1 MPARSDERR
10 ARQSAREPGGA
21 SGVGRTPRSESE
33 GKPNLMGDAFD
44 DNYETFKALLDTFPP
59 SEAVKRLEQ
68 FGIEQEVV
76 QRIRER
82 HEQDTIRIKELEE
95 PHAVVL
101 GNRDTWYTGPQ
112 AKDKCWPGIVEQLLK
127 DGWSQSPAIDD
138 LADSS
143 TRIVS
148 LLNHPKEKSFSTRG
162 LVVGYVQSGK
172 TTNFTSVMAK
182 AADRGYKLFIVLA
195 GIHNGLRRQTQAR
208 LVQQLVE
215 QNPAMWSQLTGLDKD
230 FTPQENPA
238 SYFGKNN
245 KTHVLCVVKKN
256 AAVLR
261 KLARWLE
268 KASAHLEGCPALII
282 DDEAD
287 QATVATKSINPL
299 ILRIMSSLPK
309 CAYVGYTASPFAN
322 LLIDPSADNLY
333 PKDFVVNL
341 PKPKGHFGTEVLF
354 GRYALDGEDPEQ
366 VDDGHDMIRSIP
378 KDDVPCVRPEKK
390 ADVEGFE
397 PFITDTLRD
406 AVEYFWLAT
415 AARRVRGA
423 GNQHN
428 TMLIHT
434 SVNTSVHN
442 SFKRPLQ
449 HLRDTAARS
458 IEDADYLARLRDLW
472 DEESARVPAEDFGEK
487 KVAFDQLIHELPG
500 VLRGCRVIMD
510 NSSSEDRLDYEN
522 GPVVA
527 IAVGGNTLSRG
538 LTLEGLS
545 VSYFVRA
552 VSAYDTLLQMGR
564 WFGFRN
570 GYADLPRIWMTD
582 ELAEWF
588 RHLATVE
595 TEMRRDINIYMTEDE
610 TPLTFAVR
618 LRTHPSLRVTAAAKM
633 RDAITAASSYG
644 GKRVQTHYFHTNAD
658 WLRVNNDAARELVA
672 KSVAF
677 ATRADERPADGRY
690 VFHEVPHSHV
700 LEFLSSYKFHEKSPE
715 NDADLI
721 VGYIRKRV
729 SSAGSLQRWNVAVV
743 GNPRGEGFTFGHG
756 VTVGRNTRARL
767 SVTNPVADFA
777 DIKTLMS
784 RRDAGVDLAGDVAD
798 LTDDGIMELRR
809 SEFPSTGLLVL
820 YPIDKLSEPTP
831 AKKLRAPLNAEEHVI
846 GVGLVFPK
854 PANED
859 STVEKYISANL
870 GNVTIEDEDF
880 SLVDSEEA

>member
-1 MPARSDERR
+1 
-10 ARQSAREPGGA
+10 
-21 SGVGRTPRSESE
+21 
-33 GKPNLMGDAFD
+33 MGDAFD
-44 DNYETFKALLDTFPP
+44 DNYETFKALLDAFPP
-59 SEAVKRLEQ
+59 SEAVKRLEL
-68 FGIEQEVV
+68 FGIEQDVV
-76 QRIRER
+76 QRIRDR
-82 HEQDTIRIKELEE
+82 HEQETVRIRELEE

-112 AKDKCWPGIVEQLLK
+112 AKDKCWPAIECELRK
-127 DGWSQSPAIDD
+127 AGWPQSPAIDD
-138 LADSS
+138 LDNSS
-143 TRIVS
+143 TRVVS

-172 TTNFTSVMAK
+172 TTNFTAVMAK

-215 QNPAMWSQLTGLDKD
+215 PNPSMWSQLTGLERD

-256 AAVLR
+256 ATVLR

-268 KASAHLEGCPALII
+268 KASDYLGDCPALII

-299 ILRIMSSLPK
+299 ILSIMGSLPK
-309 CAYVGYTASPFAN
+309 SAYVGYTASPFAN
-322 LLIDPSADNLY
+322 LLIDPGADDLY
-333 PKDFVVNL
+333 PRDFVVNL
-341 PKPKGHFGTEVLF
+341 PKPAGHFGTEVLF
-354 GRYALDGEDPEQ
+354 GRYALDGDDPDQ
-366 VDDGHDMIRSIP
+366 VDDGHDMIRSVP
-378 KDDVPCVRPEKK
+378 VDDVPCVRPATK
-390 ADVEGFE
+390 ADIEGFE
-397 PFITDTLRD
+397 PVITETLRS
-406 AVEYFWLAT
+406 AVEYFWLVT
-415 AARRVRGA
+415 AARRVRGT
-423 GNQHN
+423 GNPHN

-442 SFKRPLQ
+442 SFHRPLR

-458 IEDADYLARLRDLW
+458 MQDAGFIARLRGLW
-472 DEESARVPAEDFGEK
+472 DRESDRVLAEEFGEE
-487 KVAFDQLIHELPG
+487 KVPFDQLVEKLPG
-500 VLRGCRVIMD
+500 VLESCRVIMD

-595 TEMRRDINIYMTEDE
+595 TEMRRDIDTYMTEDE

-618 LRTHPSLRVTAAAKM
+618 LRTHPALRVTAAAKM
-633 RDAITAASSYG
+633 RDAVTAASSYG

-658 WLRVNNDAARELVA
+658 WLRGNIKAARTLVA
-672 KSVAF
+672 ASV
-677 ATRADERPADGRY
+677 THSGRVDERPEDGRY
-690 VFHEVPHSHV
+690 VFHQVPHDLV
-700 LEFLSSYKFHEKSPE
+700 VGFLSDYRFHEKSPE

-721 VGYIRKRV
+721 IGYIRKRV
-729 SSAGSLQRWNVAVV
+729 ASAGSLQRWNVAIV
-743 GNPRGEGFTFGHG
+743 GNPQGDDFAFGSG
-756 VTVGRNTRARL
+756 VAVGRNHRARL
-767 SVTNPVADFA
+767 KTNDVVADFA

-784 RRDAGVDLAGDVAD
+784 RRDAGVDLAGDVST
-798 LTDDGIMELRR
+798 LTEKAIRELRQTELPT
-809 SEFPSTGLLVL
+809 SGLLVL
-820 YPIDKLSEPTP
+820 YPIDKVSEPGP
-831 AKKLRAPLNAEEHVI
+831 DKKLRAPLNAEEDVI
-846 GVGLVFPK
+846 GVGLVFPE
-854 PANED
+854 PQYED

-870 GNVTIEDEDF
+870 ANVRIEDEDY
-880 SLVDSEEA
+880 SLVDSEES

>member
-1 MPARSDERR
+1 MSDEF
-10 ARQSAREPGGA
+10 
-21 SGVGRTPRSESE
+21 
-33 GKPNLMGDAFD
+33 DAM
-44 DNYETFKALLDTFPP
+44 YETFTAILDSFPP
-59 SEAVKRLEQ
+59 AEAVKRLEQ
-68 FGIEQEVV
+68 FGISPDVV

-82 HEQDTIRIKELEE
+82 HEQKTILIKELEE
-95 PHAVVL
+95 PHAVIL
-101 GNRDTWYTGPQ
+101 GNRDTWYTGPR
-112 AKDKCWPGIVEQLLK
+112 AKDKCWPAIEELLIK
-127 DGWSQSPAIDD
+127 DDWPREPAIRSLDE
-138 LADSS
+138 SS
-143 TRIVS
+143 TRIMS

-208 LVQQLVE
+208 LEQQLVMP
-215 QNPAMWSQLTGLDKD
+215 NPAMWSQLTGLDKD

-256 AAVLR
+256 ATVLR
-261 KLARWLE
+261 KLSRWLE
-268 KASAHLEGCPALII
+268 KASDYLVDCPALIV

-299 ILRIMSSLPK
+299 ILDIMGCLPK
-309 CAYVGYTASPFAN
+309 SAYLGYTASPFAN
-322 LLIDPSADNLY
+322 LLIDPSAEDLY

-341 PKPKGHFGTEVLF
+341 PKPHGHFGTEVLF
-354 GRYALDGEDPEQ
+354 GRYALDGEDPAQ
-366 VDDGHDMIRSIP
+366 VDDGYDMIRSVP
-378 KDDVPCVRPEKK
+378 QDDVVCVRPEKK

-397 PFITDTLRD
+397 PFITDTLRR
-406 AVEYFWLAT
+406 AVQYFWLVT
-415 AARRVRGA
+415 AARRARGS
-423 GNQHN
+423 GNPHN

-449 HLRDTAARS
+449 HLCEQAVQSLT
-458 IEDADYLARLRDLW
+458 DADYIDRLRLLW
-472 DEESARVPAEDFGEK
+472 EEETARVPAEDFGETR
-487 KVAFDQLIHELPG
+487 VPFEQVVHELPA
-500 VLRGCRVIMD
+500 VLRKCRVIMD

-595 TEMRRDINIYMTEDE
+595 TEMRRDIDVYMTEDE

-618 LRTHPSLRVTAAAKM
+618 LRTHPALRVTAAAKM
-633 RDAITAASSYG
+633 RDAVTAASSYG
-644 GKRVQTHYFHTNAD
+644 GKRVQTHFFRTDRD
-658 WLRVNNDAARELVA
+658 WLSGNIAAARSLVEA
-672 KSVAF
+672 SVAN
-677 ATRADERPADGRY
+677 AVRADQRPEDGRH
-690 VFHEVPHSHV
+690 VFRDVPHEVV
-700 LEFLSSYKFHEKSPE
+700 IRFLSTYKFHENSPE
-715 NDADLI
+715 NDPELI
-721 VGYIRKRV
+721 IGYIRKRIA
-729 SSAGSLQRWNVAVV
+729 SAGSLGRWNVAVI
-743 GNPRGEGFTFGHG
+743 GNSAGDRDFTFAPG
-756 VTVGRNTRARL
+756 VTVGRNLRARL
-767 SVTNPVADFA
+767 AVTNPTPGSA

-784 RRDAGVDLAGDVAD
+784 RRDAAVDLIGETAK
-798 LTDDGIMELRR
+798 LTEKGIMDLRR
-809 SEFPSTGLLVL
+809 VQAPDTGLLVL
-820 YPIDKLSEPTP
+820 YPIDRFSEPIP
-831 AKKLRAPLNAEEHVI
+831 SKKLRTSLNAEEHVI
-846 GVGLVFPK
+846 GVGLVFPA
-854 PANED
+854 PRDGD
-859 STVEKYISANL
+859 STVEKYISAKL
-870 GNVTIEDEDF
+870 PNVSIEDEDF
-880 SLVDSEEA
+880 SFLDSDDA

>member
-1 MPARSDERR
+1 M
-10 ARQSAREPGGA
+10 
-21 SGVGRTPRSESE
+21 
-33 GKPNLMGDAFD
+33 
-44 DNYETFKALLDTFPP
+44 YETFKALLDTFPP
-59 SEAVKRLEQ
+59 SEAVKRLEL
-68 FGIEQEVV
+68 FGISPDIVEQ
-76 QRIRER
+76 IREH
-82 HEQDTIRIKELEE
+82 HEQQMIRIKELEE

-112 AKDKCWPGIVEQLLK
+112 AKDKCWPGVVGLLRK
-127 DGWSQSPAIDD
+127 DGWSEEPAIRELD
-138 LADSS
+138 DSS
-143 TRIVS
+143 TRVVS
-148 LLNHPKEKSFSTRG
+148 LLNHPKERAFSTRG

-215 QNPAMWSQLTGLDKD
+215 PNPSMWSQLTGLDKD

-238 SYFGKNN
+238 SYFGKSN

-261 KLARWLE
+261 KLGRWLE
-268 KASAHLEGCPALII
+268 KASDYLQDCPALII

-299 ILRIMSSLPK
+299 ILGIMSSLPRS
-309 CAYVGYTASPFAN
+309 AYVGYTASPFAN
-322 LLIDPSADNLY
+322 LLIDPSAEDLY
-333 PKDFVVNL
+333 PRDFVVNL
-341 PKPKGHFGTEVLF
+341 PKPAGHFGTEVLF

-366 VDDGHDMIRSIP
+366 VDDGYDMIRSIP
-378 KDDVPCVRPEKK
+378 DDDVSCVRPETR

-397 PFITDTLRD
+397 PFITDTLSR
-406 AVEYFWLAT
+406 AIEYFWLVT
-415 AARRVRGA
+415 AARRVRRS
-423 GNQHN
+423 GNPHS

-442 SFKRPLQ
+442 SFKRPLE
-449 HLRDTAARS
+449 HLRSRATQSLTDES
-458 IEDADYLARLRDLW
+458 FLSRLRALW
-472 DEESARVPAEDFGEK
+472 DQEAARVPAEDFGET
-487 KVAFDQLIHELPG
+487 KVPFDELATELPG
-500 VLRGCRVIMD
+500 VLRNCRIIMD

-595 TEMRRDINIYMTEDE
+595 TEMRRDIDVYMTESE

-618 LRTHPSLRVTAAAKM
+618 LRTHPALRVTAAAKM
-633 RDAITAASSYG
+633 RAAVTAASSYG
-644 GKRVQTHYFHTNAD
+644 GKRVQTHYFHTNGE
-658 WLRVNNDAARELVA
+658 WLRGNITAARDLVA
-672 KSVAF
+672 ASLSNAV
-677 ATRADERPADGRY
+677 RVEERPADGRY
-690 VFHEVPHSHV
+690 VFRDVPYDV
-700 LEFLSSYKFHEKSPE
+700 VTDFLTAYKFHEKSPE

-721 VGYIRKRV
+721 SDYIRKRV
-729 SSAGSLQRWNVAVV
+729 TAAGSLRRWNVAIV
-743 GNPRGEGFTFGHG
+743 GNPAGEPYAFVPG
-756 VTVGRNTRARL
+756 VAVGRNTRARL
-767 SVTNPVADFA
+767 KVESPDTDFA

-784 RRDAGVDLAGDVAD
+784 RPDAAVDLTGDTTK
-798 LTDDGIMELRR
+798 LTESGIKEKRR
-809 SEFPSTGLLVL
+809 AQLPDTGLLVL
-820 YPIDKLSEPTP
+820 YPIDKTSQPSPDKE
-831 AKKLRAPLNAEEHVI
+831 LRAPLNAEEHVI
-846 GVGLVFPK
+846 GVGLVFPE
-854 PANED
+854 PQHGD

-870 GNVTIEDEDF
+870 SGVRIEDEDY
-880 SLVDSEEA
+880 SLLVGEDA

>member
-1 MPARSDERR
+1 MADE
-10 ARQSAREPGGA
+10 
-21 SGVGRTPRSESE
+21 
-33 GKPNLMGDAFD
+33 FD
-44 DNYETFKALLDTFPP
+44 NMYDTFKALLDTFPP
-59 SEAVKRLEQ
+59 SEAVKRLELL
-68 FGIEQEVV
+68 GISPDIV

-82 HEQDTIRIKELEE
+82 HEQQAIRIKELEE

-112 AKDKCWPGIVEQLLK
+112 VKDKCWPAIVDLLRK
-127 DGWSQSPAIDD
+127 NGWSQESAINSLD
-138 LADSS
+138 DSS
-143 TRIVS
+143 TRVVS
-148 LLNHPKEKSFSTRG
+148 LLNHPKERTFSTRG

-215 QNPAMWSQLTGLDKD
+215 PNPSMWSQLTGLDKD
-230 FTPQENPA
+230 FTPHENPA
-238 SYFGKNN
+238 SYFGKSNR
-245 KTHVLCVVKKN
+245 TRVLCVVKKN
-256 AAVLR
+256 ATVLR

-268 KASAHLEGCPALII
+268 KASDYLEDCPALII

-299 ILRIMSSLPK
+299 ILDIMSSLPRS
-309 CAYVGYTASPFAN
+309 AYVGYTASPFAN
-322 LLIDPSADNLY
+322 LLIDPSAEDLY

-341 PKPKGHFGTEVLF
+341 PKPEGHFGTEVLF
-354 GRYALDGEDPEQ
+354 GRYALDDEDPEQ
-366 VDDGHDMIRSIP
+366 VDDGHDMIRSVP
-378 KDDVPCVRPEKK
+378 QDDVPCVRPETR
-390 ADVEGFE
+390 ADVEDFE
-397 PFITDTLRD
+397 PVITDTLRS
-406 AVEYFWLAT
+406 AIEYFWLVT
-415 AARRVRGA
+415 AARRVRA
-423 GNQHN
+423 TGNQHS

-434 SVNTSVHN
+434 SVNTAVHN
-442 SFKRPLQ
+442 SFGKPLK
-449 HLRDTAARS
+449 HLRDRAARS
-458 IEDADYLARLRDLW
+458 LSDTSFLSRLHSLW
-472 DEESARVPAEDFGEK
+472 EKETCRVPAEDFGET
-487 KVAFDQLIHELPG
+487 KVSFEELLPELPG
-500 VLRGCRVIMD
+500 VLDSCRVIMD

-564 WFGFRN
+564 WFGFRS

-595 TEMRRDINIYMTEDE
+595 TEMRRDIDVYMTEAE

-633 RDAITAASSYG
+633 RDAVTAASSYG
-644 GKRVQTHYFHTNAD
+644 GKRVQTHYFHTNAE
-658 WLRVNNDAARELVA
+658 WLQVNIAAARELV
-672 KSVAF
+672 VAS
-677 ATRADERPADGRY
+677 AASAVRVEERPADGRY
-690 VFHEVPHSHV
+690 LFRDVPHDAV
-700 LEFLSSYKFHEKSPE
+700 TDFLSAYRFHEKSPE

-721 VGYIRKRV
+721 IDYIRKRV
-729 SSAGSLQRWNVAVV
+729 ATAGSLRRWNVAIV
-743 GNPRGEGFTFGHG
+743 GNPKGEGFTFARG
-756 VTVGRNTRARL
+756 VTVGRNIRACL
-767 SVTNPVADFA
+767 DLPNPTPDFA

-784 RRDAGVDLAGDVAD
+784 RRDAAVDLTGDTAK
-798 LTDDGIMELRR
+798 LAEEAIMDKRR
-809 SEFPSTGLLVL
+809 AQLPDTGLLVL
-820 YPIDKLSEPTP
+820 YPIDKVSQPSP
-831 AKKLRAPLNAEEHVI
+831 SKNRRAPLNAEEHVI

-854 PANED
+854 PRDMD
-859 STVEKYISANL
+859 STVKRYISANL
-870 GNVTIEDEDF
+870 SNVRIEDEDY
-880 SLVDSEEA
+880 SLLDSEDA

>member
-1 MPARSDERR
+1 MTDNFDE
-10 ARQSAREPGGA
+10 
-21 SGVGRTPRSESE
+21 
-33 GKPNLMGDAFD
+33 M
-44 DNYETFKALLDTFPP
+44 YETFKALLDTFPP
-59 SEAVKRLEQ
+59 SEAVKRLEL
-68 FGIEQEVV
+68 FGISPDIVEQ
-76 QRIRER
+76 IREH
-82 HEQDTIRIKELEE
+82 HEQQMIRIKELEE

-112 AKDKCWPGIVEQLLK
+112 AKDKCWPGVVDLLRK
-127 DGWSQSPAIDD
+127 DGWSEEPAIRELD
-138 LADSS
+138 DSS
-143 TRIVS
+143 TRVVS
-148 LLNHPKEKSFSTRG
+148 LLNHPKERAFSTRG

-215 QNPAMWSQLTGLDKD
+215 PNPSMWSQLTGLDKD

-238 SYFGKNN
+238 SYFGKSN

-261 KLARWLE
+261 KLGRWLE
-268 KASAHLEGCPALII
+268 KASDYLQECPALII

-299 ILRIMSSLPK
+299 ILGIMSSLPRS
-309 CAYVGYTASPFAN
+309 AYVGYTASPFAN
-322 LLIDPSADNLY
+322 LLIDPSAEDLY
-333 PKDFVVNL
+333 PRDFVVNL
-341 PKPKGHFGTEVLF
+341 PKPAGHFGTEVLF

-366 VDDGHDMIRSIP
+366 VDDGYDMIRSIP
-378 KDDVPCVRPEKK
+378 DDDVSCVRPETR

-397 PFITDTLRD
+397 PFITDTLSR
-406 AVEYFWLAT
+406 AIEYFWLVT
-415 AARRVRGA
+415 AARRVRRS
-423 GNQHN
+423 GNPHS

-442 SFKRPLQ
+442 SFKRPLE
-449 HLRDTAARS
+449 HLRSRATQSLTDES
-458 IEDADYLARLRDLW
+458 FLSRLRALW
-472 DEESARVPAEDFGEK
+472 DQEAARVPAEDFGET
-487 KVAFDQLIHELPG
+487 KVPFDELATELPG
-500 VLRGCRVIMD
+500 VLRNCRIIMD

-595 TEMRRDINIYMTEDE
+595 TEMRRDIDVYMTESE

-618 LRTHPSLRVTAAAKM
+618 LRTHPALRVTAAAKM
-633 RDAITAASSYG
+633 RAAVTAASSYG
-644 GKRVQTHYFHTNAD
+644 GKRVQTHYFHTNGE
-658 WLRVNNDAARELVA
+658 WLRGNITAARDLVA
-672 KSVAF
+672 ASLSNAV
-677 ATRADERPADGRY
+677 RVEERPADGRY
-690 VFHEVPHSHV
+690 LFRDVPYDV
-700 LEFLSSYKFHEKSPE
+700 VTDFLAAYKFHEKSPE
-715 NDADLI
+715 NDAGLI
-721 VGYIRKRV
+721 SDYIRKRV
-729 SSAGSLQRWNVAVV
+729 TSAGSLRRWNVAIV
-743 GNPRGEGFTFGHG
+743 GNPAGGPYTFVPG
-756 VTVGRNTRARL
+756 VAVGRNTRARL
-767 SVTNPVADFA
+767 KVESPDTDFA

-784 RRDAGVDLAGDVAD
+784 RPDAAVDLTGDTTK
-798 LTDDGIMELRR
+798 LTESGIKEKRR
-809 SEFPSTGLLVL
+809 AQLPDTGLLVL
-820 YPIDKLSEPTP
+820 YPIDKTSQPSPDKE
-831 AKKLRAPLNAEEHVI
+831 LRAPLNAEEHVI
-846 GVGLVFPK
+846 GVGLVFPE
-854 PANED
+854 PQHGD

-870 GNVTIEDEDF
+870 SGVRIEDEDY
-880 SLVDSEEA
+880 SLLESEDA

>member
-1 MPARSDERR
+1 MTDE
-10 ARQSAREPGGA
+10 
-21 SGVGRTPRSESE
+21 
-33 GKPNLMGDAFD
+33 FD
-44 DNYETFKALLDTFPP
+44 GMYDTFKALLDAFPP
-59 SEAVKRLEQ
+59 SEAVKRLEML
-68 FGIEQEVV
+68 GVKAEIVQE
-76 QRIRER
+76 IRER
-82 HEQDTIRIKELEE
+82 HEQQTIRIKELEE

-112 AKDKCWPGIVEQLLK
+112 DKDKCWPAIVELLRK
-127 DGWSQSPAIDD
+127 DGWPVEPAIRNLD
-138 LADSS
+138 DSS
-143 TRIVS
+143 TRVVS

-215 QNPAMWSQLTGLDKD
+215 PNPSLWSQLTGLDKD
-230 FTPQENPA
+230 FVPTENPA
-238 SYFGKNN
+238 AYFGKNN

-256 AAVLR
+256 ATVLR
-261 KLARWLE
+261 KLARWLD
-268 KASAHLEGCPALII
+268 KASDYLKDCPALII

-299 ILRIMSSLPK
+299 ILNIMSSLPRS
-309 CAYVGYTASPFAN
+309 AYVGYTASPFAN
-322 LLIDPSADNLY
+322 LLIDPSAQDLY
-333 PKDFVVNL
+333 PRDFVVNL
-341 PKPKGHFGTEVLF
+341 PKPEGHFGTEVLF

-366 VDDGHDMIRSIP
+366 VDDGYDMIRSVP
-378 KDDVPCVRPEKK
+378 DDDVPCVRPETR

-397 PFITDTLRD
+397 PVITDTLRR
-406 AVEYFWLAT
+406 AVEYFWLTT
-415 AARRVRGA
+415 AARRVRRK
-423 GNQHN
+423 GNPHS
-428 TMLIHT
+428 TMLVHT
-434 SVNTSVHN
+434 SVNTAVHN
-442 SFKRPLQ
+442 SFKRPLE
-449 HLRDTAARS
+449 HLLKCAAES
-458 IEDADYLARLRDLW
+458 LTDATFLSRLRDLW
-472 DEESARVPAEDFGEK
+472 EEETARVPAEEFDEK
-487 KVAFDQLIHELPG
+487 KVDFDSLAPELPG

-595 TEMRRDINIYMTEDE
+595 TEMRRDIDIYMTEAE

-618 LRTHPSLRVTAAAKM
+618 LRTHPALRVTAAAKM
-633 RDAITAASSYG
+633 RDAVTAASSYG
-644 GKRVQTHYFHTNAD
+644 GKRVQTHYFRTDAD
-658 WLRVNNDAARELVA
+658 WLRGNITAARNLVA
-672 KSVAF
+672 ASRSNAVRIE
-677 ATRADERPADGRY
+677 TRSSEGRY
-690 VFHEVPHSHV
+690 VFRDVPHNV
-700 LEFLSSYKFHEKSPE
+700 VTDFLAAYKFHDKSPE

-721 VGYIRKRV
+721 TGYIQKRV
-729 SSAGSLQRWNVAVV
+729 KEANSLRRWNVAIV
-743 GNPRGEGFTFGHG
+743 GNPAGEPFDLAPGIS
-756 VTVGRNTRARL
+756 VGLNSRARL
-767 SVTNPVADFA
+767 AVSNPDPYFA

-784 RRDAGVDLAGDVAD
+784 RRDAAVDLDGDTAK
-798 LTDDGIMELRR
+798 LTEKGIMDKRGELL
-809 SEFPSTGLLVL
+809 PDTGLLVL
-820 YPIDKLSEPTP
+820 YPIDKVSAPSPT
-831 AKKLRAPLNAEEHVI
+831 KERRAPLNAEEHVI
-846 GVGLVFPK
+846 GVGLVFPG
-854 PANED
+854 PQHGD

-870 GNVTIEDEDF
+870 STLRIEDEDY
-880 SLVDSEEA
+880 SLLVEGEDA